1 MKNIVFSDID
11 RTLAI
16 EGVISRK
23 NIDLIERYIKLG
35 GTFILTSGRSV
46 SYTKLIAKKIKGVRY
61 IICTNGSIIYDLE
74 KEKVLYAN
82 KIGYEHL
89 KKLYEICNIND
100 FKFIITST
108 SKDLV
113 NKDALINQTLFTSL
127 DKALY
132 DKIDVT
138 QVVIYGPDKEKI
150 LDIEKIINGM
160 KDLSV
165 INRSRAL
172 YDNNFI
178 NNKNYWLDVTK
189 KGSNKG
195 DGVLKMCKYLN
206 VPIKDT
212 IRVGD
217 DLNDLPMFFDEGLNF
232 CVDNAMFELKQK
244 AGFITKSCAEDGVA
258 YLLENIINGNLT

>member
-1 MKNIVFSDID
+1 MKKIVFSDID

-89 KKLYEICNIND
+89 KKLYEVCNIND

-150 LDIEKIINGM
+150 LDIEKIINRM

-217 DLNDLPMFFDEGLNF
+217 DLNDLPMFFDEGLNV

-244 AGFITKSCAEDGVA
+244 VGFITKSCAEDGVA

>member
-1 MKNIVFSDID
+1 MKKIVFSDID

-16 EGVISRK
+16 EGAISRK

-46 SYTKLIAKKIKGVRY
+46 SYTKLIAKQIKGVRY

-82 KIGYEHL
+82 KISFESL
-89 KKLYEICNIND
+89 NKMYEICNIND

-108 SKDLV
+108 LKDLV
-113 NKDALINQTLFTSL
+113 NKDALINQTIFTSL
-127 DKALY
+127 DKTLY
-132 DKIDVT
+132 DNIDAT

-150 LDIEKIINGM
+150 LDIEKIISEM
-160 KDLSV
+160 KDLLV
-165 INRSRAL
+165 INKSRAL

-178 NNKNYWLDVTK
+178 NIVPL
-189 KGSNKG
+189 GSNKG
-195 DGVLKMCKYLN
+195 NGVLKMCKYLN
-206 VPIKDT
+206 VPLKDT
-212 IRVGD
+212 VRVGD
-217 DLNDLPMFFDEGLNF
+217 DLNDLPMFFDEGLNV

-258 YLLENIINGNLT
+258 YLLENIINGNLK

>member
-1 MKNIVFSDID
+1 MKKIVFSDID

-150 LDIEKIINGM
+150 LDIEKIINRM

-178 NNKNYWLDVTK
+178 NNKV
-189 KGSNKG
+189 
-195 DGVLKMCKYLN
+195 
-206 VPIKDT
+206 
-212 IRVGD
+212 
-217 DLNDLPMFFDEGLNF
+217 FF
-232 CVDNAMFELKQK
+232 
-244 AGFITKSCAEDGVA
+244 
-258 YLLENIINGNLT
+258 